1 MNVICVKWGSKYPA
15 YYVNRLFNMLNKNMP
30 IEFNFYCYTDNSED
44 FNSNIKIIP
53 IETDLESWWNKIEL
67 LNIFDKGEN
76 ILLDLDIVIL
86 NPLERLCSI
95 KTRTVSVLY
104 SQWKEGFLKDK
115 TRYPTLYNSS
125 IMKWYGDQGKEI
137 YNYFNENKQLILFKY
152 SGIDR
157 YLFNEPVQVDI
168 LPTSIAYSYWKGVR
182 YGKDTVPEKL
192 RNDYEI
198 CIVNHNP
205 KMHEINSWI
214 LNYWK

>member
-44 FNSNIKIIP
+44 LNSNIKIIP

-115 TRYPTLYNSS
+115 TRYPKIGRASCR
-125 IMKWYGDQGKEI
+125 E
-137 YNYFNENKQLILFKY
+137 
-152 SGIDR
+152 R
-157 YLFNEPVQVDI
+157 V
-168 LPTSIAYSYWKGVR
+168 
-182 YGKDTVPEKL
+182 
-192 RNDYEI
+192 
-198 CIVNHNP
+198 
-205 KMHEINSWI
+205 
-214 LNYWK
+214 

>member
-15 YYVNRLFNMLNKNMP
+15 YYVNRLFNMLKKNMP
-30 IEFNFYCYTDNSED
+30 IKFDFYCYTDNSKD
-44 FNSNIKIIP
+44 LNSDIRIVP
-53 IETDLESWWNKIEL
+53 IQTDLESWWNKIEL

-104 SQWKEGFLKDK
+104 SQWKEGFLKGNTK
-115 TRYPTLYNSS
+115 YPTLYNSS
-125 IMKWYGDQGKEI
+125 VMKWHGNQGKEI

-157 YLFNEPVQVDI
+157 YLFNEPVQVDM

-182 YGKDTVPEKL
+182 YKKDTEPEKL

-214 LNYWK
+214 SNYWK